1 MIAFLLVLALLVG
14 EVRVERHEVEF
25 HVASRRNAY
34 AEARPA
40 VRGFRAQ
47 FGADAANAW
56 PIDLPTGDGDLA
68 RAAELVNQRLARDG
82 LLPTL
87 VRVVDVLGAKKF
99 AGDDRIEQLR
109 AAGLPTDWF
118 AHFIAPGPPNVVQ
131 FVAQALNT
139 GASAEAVVAD
149 TSRVQF
155 AFRPTIP
162 GFQVA
167 TESGEH
173 DIECIRLGIGAGAYF
188 FGEGDGGTVDMP
200 RELLTQIENVAFV
213 ASIQEGHLEAF
224 QTLAR
229 TWKFANGSTLTV
241 LPQALPV
248 SQWAQD
254 NAKNG
259 IVDAGGARSTAT
271 LAPRYASRGED
282 GAQLVPGDTFAL
294 EAFAATGRR
303 VAQSPLLFQGGDMIP
318 VLDPKTQK
326 RQMIVGEAEL
336 FRNMTLGLTRA
347 QVLEAFR
354 VEFGVERCIV
364 LPATSFHVDYE
375 VTLRALPDGLVAFM
389 NDSSAAARLVVRCAI
404 PALERAGVLDAAD
417 VAQVRADIDA
427 GKWPVVLEGLAAVL
441 STKAV
446 GFGAFP
452 ESFARNFAVDPVDSG
467 VGNLQRFLLALDVLT
482 AEKTDSAELVKMEL
496 EPHLVAYLTSMRRR
510 EVERQAVAR
519 ALANEGI
526 RIVGVPSTSEGSR
539 SLNPING
546 LHARGVYYMPANA
559 GLYADFDAAA
569 KAVFEATFGPEVRVV
584 PIRSAES
591 LRRQGAVHCAVSV
604 LPRF

>member
-1 MIAFLLVLALLVG
+1 MIGFVLALTPLVG
-14 EVRVERHEVEF
+14 EVVVERHEVPFEI
-25 HVASRRNAY
+25 AARRNAY
-34 AEARPA
+34 VEGRPA
-40 VRGFRAQ
+40 LRGFRA
-47 FGADAANAW
+47 GLGPSAANAW
-56 PIDLPTGDGDLA
+56 PIDLPVGDGDLA
-68 RAAELVNQRLARDG
+68 RAADWVNERLARDG

-87 VRVVDVLGAKKF
+87 VHVVEILGAKKF
-99 AGDDRIEQLR
+99 ADEDHLELLR
-109 AAGLPTDWF
+109 GSGLPVDWLVYF
-118 AHFIAPGPPNVVQ
+118 SLPDSTSVVRA
-131 FVAQALNT
+131 VARGLNA
-139 GASAEAVVAD
+139 GVGVDAVIAD
-149 TSRVQF
+149 TARAQF

-162 GFQVA
+162 GFQAA
-167 TESGEH
+167 TESGEN
-173 DIECIRLGIGAGAYF
+173 DIECIRLAVGAGTYYS
-188 FGEGDGGTVDMP
+188 GEGDGGTVDMP
-200 RELLTQIENVAFV
+200 RELITQIENVAFV
-213 ASIQEGHLEAF
+213 ASIQDKDVDAF
-224 QTLAR
+224 QALAR
-229 TWKFANGSTLTV
+229 TWTFARGSTLTL

-259 IVDAGGARSTAT
+259 IVETKGTRSTAS

-282 GAQLVPGDTFAL
+282 GACFVPGETFAL
-294 EAFAATGRR
+294 EAFAGSGRR
-303 VAQSPLLFQGGDMIP
+303 VVQSPLLFQGGNMIP

-336 FRNMTLGLTRA
+336 FRNMTLGLSRA
-347 QVLEAFR
+347 QVLEALR

-364 LPATSFHVDYE
+364 LPATSFHVDFE

-404 PALERAGVLDAAD
+404 PALERAGVLNAAD
-417 VAQVRADIDA
+417 VTKVKEDMEADR
-427 GKWPVVLEGLAAVL
+427 WPVVLEGLASLL
-441 STKAV
+441 SRKAV

-452 ESFARNFAVDPVDSG
+452 ESFAKHFSTSTVDSG

-482 AEKTDSAELVKMEL
+482 AEGNDAAALEKMDL
-496 EPHLVAYLTSMRRR
+496 DPHLVSYLSSMRRR

-526 RIVGVPSTSEGSR
+526 RIVGVPSTSEGAR

-546 LHARGVYYMPANA
+546 LHAKGVYYMPVSS
-559 GLYADFDAAA
+559 GLYAEFDAAA
-569 KAVFEATFGPEVRVV
+569 KAVFEAAFGPAVRVV

-604 LPRF
+604 LPRI